1 MLETDMAV
9 MVPPTDPQTT
19 KIDPQP
25 GPIQPPDTFFRL
37 WDLPSELR
45 LRIYEYALAPTQH
58 LHLSRTQTKPFSVT
72 PPITPQLLT
81 ACHQIHREASPILLD
96 QNEICIAVDAH
107 DAASPVIPP
116 HRLPP
121 PVLQRIRHLSVIL
134 DCTNYF
140 NLSYSDTDLTPFSS
154 LTSLQTLR
162 LAMVYRR
169 NHATQVLAPLH
180 IPSLRE
186 FNLVAQVLER
196 IPAATEVVFGTE
208 DGSLQ
213 REIVRE
219 VIERRKGGIR
229 GVYVEAPERDLR
241 DAAVGVK
248 GLVRGC
254 KSGRPTGTR
263 EGVGGERNEA
273 LTARMEV
280 RVRI

>member
-1 MLETDMAV
+1 MLGNE
-9 MVPPTDPQTT
+9 MVAALPPADLQNI
-19 KIDPQP
+19 KAGPQP
-25 GPIQPPDTFFRL
+25 APIQPPHPFFRL

-45 LRIYEYALAPTQH
+45 LRIYEYALAPTQQ
-58 LHLSRTQTKPFSVT
+58 LHLSRTQTKPFSVS
-72 PPITPQLLT
+72 PSITPQLLT
-81 ACHQIHREASPILLD
+81 ACRQIHREASPILLD

-107 DAASPVIPP
+107 DAASPIIPS
-116 HRLPP
+116 HRLPAR
-121 PVLQRIRHLSVIL
+121 VLQRIRHLSVIL

-186 FNLVAQVLER
+186 FNLVAQVMER

-208 DGSLQ
+208 EGSLQ
-213 REIVRE
+213 REIVSE
-219 VIERRKGGIR
+219 VIERRRGGIR
-229 GVYVEAPERDLR
+229 GVYVEAPERDLK
-241 DAAVGVK
+241 DAAIGVK

-254 KSGRPTGTR
+254 KSGRQATTTTR
-263 EGVGGERNEA
+263 DGLSETFIGRRE
-273 LTARMEV
+273 M

>member
-1 MLETDMAV
+1 MLETDSAIT
-9 MVPPTDPQTT
+9 VPPEDPQTIKT
-19 KIDPQP
+19 DFKSE
-25 GPIQPPDTFFRL
+25 PIQPPNPFFRL

-72 PPITPQLLT
+72 PATTPQLLT
-81 ACHQIHREASPILLD
+81 ACRQIHREASPILLD

-107 DAASPVIPP
+107 DAASPVIPS

-140 NLSYSDTDLTPFSS
+140 NLSYSDTDLSPFSS
-154 LTSLQTLR
+154 LISLRTLR

-208 DGSLQ
+208 EGSLQ

-248 GLVRGC
+248 RLVRGC
-254 KSGRPTGTR
+254 KSARPTATIDTAAS
-263 EGVGGERNEA
+263 ERNET
-273 LTARMEV
+273 LSGRREV
-280 RVRI
+280 LVRI